1 MKLTKKALTHLRN
14 QGISLI
20 RIGVRGGGCG
30 GFEYLME
37 EPGFGDRDPRPTD
50 KVLEPEEGLKVYVD
64 PVSYMY
70 LSECEVDYVSSLEM
84 SGFHFNNGAAK
95 STCGCGKSFSA

>member
-1 MKLTKKALTHLRN
+1 MKLTERALTHLRN
-14 QGISLI
+14 QGIALL
-20 RIGVRGGGCG
+20 RIGVQGGGCS
-30 GFEYLME
+30 GFQYLME

-50 KVLEPEEGLKVYVD
+50 KVFEPEEGLKIYVD

-84 SGFHFNNGAAK
+84 SGFQFNNAQAK
-95 STCGCGKSFSA
+95 STCGCGKSFSS

>member
-1 MKLTKKALTHLRN
+1 MKLTEKASAHLRN

-20 RIGVRGGGCG
+20 RIGVTGGGCS
-30 GFEYLME
+30 GFSYLME
-37 EPGFGDRDPRPTD
+37 EPGPDEQSPQPAD
-50 KVLEPEEGLKVYVD
+50 KVFTFEGVTIYVD

-84 SGFHFNNGAAK
+84 SGFQFNNGAAK
-95 STCGCGKSFSA
+95 STCGCGKSFNA